1 MHPLDSTD
9 GVFSDD
15 RVTAPWFTLEVMDSV
30 CGVCVCVCICLAT
43 SSATLQETRKAL
55 YQPCPRV
62 LLQLAGLGFA
72 LCHSHTHSHTVDQG
86 IPGGLPPCEHQNS
99 LHYGDPHM
107 GSWGPQRCPVVI
119 GKPLGDSLL
128 NSAQHV
134 GPLRISCSPRS
145 QLYFQLPLLPRL
157 GLQLLP
163 LLSFLCCSL
172 CLGYP
177 TLLRLLS

>member
-1 MHPLDSTD
+1 
-9 GVFSDD
+9 V
-15 RVTAPWFTLEVMDSV
+15 
-30 CGVCVCVCICLAT
+30 VCVCVCICLAT

-128 NSAQHV
+128 CF
-134 GPLRISCSPRS
+134 RKSPS
-145 QLYFQLPLLPRL
+145 TSIMLYMGLPHDTLKD
-157 GLQLLP
+157 
-163 LLSFLCCSL
+163 F
-172 CLGYP
+172 P
-177 TLLRLLS
+177 TLRLFGNHSSCESKGQTYWSVMETAWV